1 MIELDLNVLGFNQE
15 KVLKIKNIKT
25 EKRKNTEKEIT
36 QTLGIDDLY
45 LLNRL
50 FKFRGSTKTANTIID
65 GKVFFWIN
73 YKTLLENMP
82 ILDMSKEA
90 LMNKF
95 KKYVDMA
102 LIERT
107 QIYEKDGMKGTY
119 SYMHITEKLE
129 DLQINKNDVMDSGY
143 VDNMT
148 GGVVSTPQGV
158 CEQHDRGCDVNMT
171 PKNGINTKGKEKKE
185 RERKYIE
192 TSLDKVKEKIQDVFG
207 HSVAPPILDTKTS
220 KILDLLKKYDVEFIL
235 KTLEKI
241 KTNEWLKERR
251 KKIGDINYLN
261 YILGLEKFT
270 DIAFGGHDPFEDE
283 KENKEAIISQ
293 EELKKR
299 MQESDDFGN
308 LLN

>member
-1 MIELDLNVLGFNQE
+1 MDLNVLGFNQE

-129 DLQINKNDVMDSGY
+129 DLQINKNDVMDSG
-143 VDNMT
+143 
-148 GGVVSTPQGV
+148 
-158 CEQHDRGCDVNMT
+158 
-171 PKNGINTKGKEKKE
+171 
-185 RERKYIE
+185 
-192 TSLDKVKEKIQDVFG
+192 
-207 HSVAPPILDTKTS
+207 
-220 KILDLLKKYDVEFIL
+220 
-235 KTLEKI
+235 
-241 KTNEWLKERR
+241 
-251 KKIGDINYLN
+251 
-261 YILGLEKFT
+261 
-270 DIAFGGHDPFEDE
+270 
-283 KENKEAIISQ
+283 
-293 EELKKR
+293 
-299 MQESDDFGN
+299 
-308 LLN
+308 